1 METEQ
6 FEFSEDPKE
15 IFSELVKKA
24 LKGKQSDFEFIR
36 TYEACKVARLYK
48 ISVKRVSKT
57 FKTLYK
63 KLMKTYAKDIMTDEQ
78 KLEMLMS
85 MKQFEICYE
94 YYKKEYE
101 LAKDM
106 LSEYRAYLSSG
117 HIFDQLVLNDIRS
130 EDDCV
135 DYRELPWTIFQKNYK
150 KLFTIN

>member
-6 FEFSEDPKE
+6 FEFSEDPKKVFE
-15 IFSELVKKA
+15 ELVKKA
-24 LKGKQSDFEFIR
+24 LEGKHSDFEFIR
-36 TYEACKVARLYK
+36 TYETCKVARYYK
-48 ISVKRVSKT
+48 ISVKKVSKV

-63 KLMKTYAKDIMTDEQ
+63 KLMKTYAKDIMADGQ

-85 MKQFEICYE
+85 MKQFEICYD

-106 LSEYRAYLSSG
+106 LSEYRAYLTSG
-117 HIFDQLVLNDIRS
+117 HVFDQLVMNSVRS

-135 DYRELPWTIFQKNYK
+135 DYRKLSWKIF
-150 KLFTIN
+150 

>member
-36 TYEACKVARLYK
+36 TYETCKVARYYK
-48 ISVKRVSKT
+48 ISVKKVSKV

-85 MKQFEICYE
+85 MKQFEICYR
-94 YYKKEYE
+94 YYEKECE
-101 LAKDM
+101 ITKDM
-106 LSEYRAYLSSG
+106 LDEYYAYLTSG
-117 HIFDQLVLNDIRS
+117 HIFDQLVMNGVRS
-130 EDDCV
+130 DDDCV
-135 DYRELPWTIFQKNYK
+135 DYRKLPWKIF
-150 KLFTIN
+150 

>member
-6 FEFSEDPKE
+6 FEFSEDPKKVFE
-15 IFSELVKKA
+15 ELVKKA

-36 TYEACKVARLYK
+36 TYEMCKVARYYK
-48 ISVKRVSKT
+48 TSTKRVSKA
-57 FKTLYK
+57 FKILYK

-78 KLEMLMS
+78 KLEVLMS
-85 MKQFEICYE
+85 MKHFKICCD

-101 LAKDM
+101 IAKDM

-130 EDDCV
+130 DDDCV
-135 DYRELPWTIFQKNYK
+135 DYRKLPFIIF
-150 KLFTIN
+150 

>member
-15 IFSELVKKA
+15 IVSELVKKA

-36 TYEACKVARLYK
+36 TYETCKVARYYK
-48 ISVKRVSKT
+48 ISVKRVSKV

-85 MKQFEICYE
+85 MKQFEICYR
-94 YYKKEYE
+94 YYEKECE
-101 LAKDM
+101 IAKDM
-106 LSEYRAYLSSG
+106 LDEYYAYLTSG
-117 HIFDQLVLNDIRS
+117 HIFDQLVMNGVRS
-130 EDDCV
+130 DDDCV
-135 DYRELPWTIFQKNYK
+135 DYRKLPWKIF
-150 KLFTIN
+150 

>member
-6 FEFSEDPKE
+6 FEFEEDPKE
-15 IFSELVKKA
+15 FFDELVKKA

-36 TYEACKVARLYK
+36 TYEMCKVAKYYK
-48 ISVKRVSKT
+48 ISVKRVYKT
-57 FKTLYK
+57 FKVLYK
-63 KLMKTYAKDIMTDEQ
+63 KLMKTYAKDILTGEQ

-85 MKQFEICYE
+85 MKQFEICYD

-117 HIFDQLVLNDIRS
+117 HIFDQLVLNNIRS

-135 DYRELPWTIFQKNYK
+135 DYRELPWTIF
-150 KLFTIN
+150 

>member
-6 FEFSEDPKE
+6 FEFSEDPKKVFE
-15 IFSELVKKA
+15 ELVKKA

-36 TYEACKVARLYK
+36 TYEMCKVARYYK
-48 ISVKRVSKT
+48 ISVKKVSKV

-63 KLMKTYAKDIMTDEQ
+63 KLMKTYAKDIMAGEQ

-85 MKQFEICYE
+85 IKQFKICYD

-106 LSEYRAYLSSG
+106 LSEYRAYLTSG
-117 HIFDQLVLNDIRS
+117 HIFDQLVCNAIRS

-135 DYRELPWTIFQKNYK
+135 DYRKLSWKIF
-150 KLFTIN
+150 

>member
-6 FEFSEDPKE
+6 FEFSEDPKKVFE
-15 IFSELVKKA
+15 ELVKKA

-36 TYEACKVARLYK
+36 TYEMCKVARYYK

-63 KLMKTYAKDIMTDEQ
+63 KLMKTYAKDILIGEQ

-85 MKQFEICYE
+85 MKQFEICYN

-117 HIFDQLVLNDIRS
+117 HIFDQLVLNNVRP
-130 EDDCV
+130 DDECV
-135 DYRELPWTIFQKNYK
+135 DYRKLPLIIF
-150 KLFTIN
+150 

>member
-6 FEFSEDPKE
+6 FEFSEDPKKVFE
-15 IFSELVKKA
+15 ELVKKA

-36 TYEACKVARLYK
+36 TYEMCKVARYYK
-48 ISVKRVSKT
+48 ISVKKVSKV

-63 KLMKTYAKDIMTDEQ
+63 KLMKTYAKDIMTGEQ

-85 MKQFEICYE
+85 MKQFEICYD

-106 LSEYRAYLSSG
+106 LSEYRAYLTSG
-117 HIFDQLVLNDIRS
+117 HIFDQLVCNAIRS

-135 DYRELPWTIFQKNYK
+135 DYRKLPWKIF
-150 KLFTIN
+150 

>member
-6 FEFSEDPKE
+6 FEFSEDPKKVFE
-15 IFSELVKKA
+15 ELVKKA

-36 TYEACKVARLYK
+36 TYEMCKVARYYK
-48 ISVKRVSKT
+48 ISVKKVSKV

-63 KLMKTYAKDIMTDEQ
+63 KLMKTYAKDIMADEQ

-85 MKQFEICYE
+85 IKQFEICYD

-106 LSEYRAYLSSG
+106 LSEYHAYLTSV
-117 HIFDQLVLNDIRS
+117 HIFHQLLCNAIRS

-135 DYRELPWTIFQKNYK
+135 DYRKLPWKIF
-150 KLFTIN
+150 

>member
-6 FEFSEDPKE
+6 FEFSEDPKKVFE
-15 IFSELVKKA
+15 ELVKKA

-36 TYEACKVARLYK
+36 TYEMCKVARYYK
-48 ISVKRVSKT
+48 ISVKRVYKT

-63 KLMKTYAKDIMTDEQ
+63 KLMKTYAKDILTGEQ

-85 MKQFEICYE
+85 MKQFEICYN

-117 HIFDQLVLNDIRS
+117 HIFDQLVLNDVRS
-130 EDDCV
+130 DDECV
-135 DYRELPWTIFQKNYK
+135 DYRELPWTIF
-150 KLFTIN
+150 

>member
-36 TYEACKVARLYK
+36 TYETCKVARYYK
-48 ISVKRVSKT
+48 ISVKRVSKV

-63 KLMKTYAKDIMTDEQ
+63 KLMKTYAKDIFTDEQ

-85 MKQFEICYE
+85 MKQFEICYR
-94 YYKKEYE
+94 YYKKECE
-101 LAKDM
+101 IAKDM
-106 LSEYRAYLSSG
+106 LDEYYTYLTNR
-117 HIFDQLVLNDIRS
+117 HMFDQLIMNGVRS
-130 EDDCV
+130 DDDCV
-135 DYRELPWTIFQKNYK
+135 DYRKLPWKIF
-150 KLFTIN
+150 

>member
-6 FEFSEDPKE
+6 FEFSEDPKKVFE
-15 IFSELVKKA
+15 ELVKKA

-36 TYEACKVARLYK
+36 TYEMCKVARYYK
-48 ISVKRVSKT
+48 ISVKKVSKV

-85 MKQFEICYE
+85 MKQFKICYD

-106 LSEYRAYLSSG
+106 LSEYRAYLTSG
-117 HIFDQLVLNDIRS
+117 HIFDQLVCNAIRS

-135 DYRELPWTIFQKNYK
+135 DYRKLSWKIF
-150 KLFTIN
+150 

>member
-6 FEFSEDPKE
+6 IELSEDPKE
-15 IFSELVKKA
+15 FFGELVKKA
-24 LKGKQSDFEFIR
+24 LGGKQSDFEFIR
-36 TYEACKVARLYK
+36 TYEMCKVARYYK
-48 ISVKRVSKT
+48 ISVKRVYKT

-63 KLMKTYAKDIMTDEQ
+63 KLMKTYAKDILAGEQ

-85 MKQFEICYE
+85 MKQFEICYN

-117 HIFDQLVLNDIRS
+117 HIFDQLVLNGIRP
-130 EDDCV
+130 EDECV
-135 DYRELPWTIFQKNYK
+135 DYRELPWTIF
-150 KLFTIN
+150 